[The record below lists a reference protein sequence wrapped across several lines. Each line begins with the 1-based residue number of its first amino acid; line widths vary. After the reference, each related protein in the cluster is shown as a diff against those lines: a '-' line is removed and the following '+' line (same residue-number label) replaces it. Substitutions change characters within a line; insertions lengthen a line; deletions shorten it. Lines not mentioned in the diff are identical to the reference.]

1 MREVLHRFGRPDQT
15 RPRPILAELERVA
28 EITTLPRNLSIVYIA
43 EKAQVIMGE
52 GAPNI
57 SVDLCRHRIQ
67 NTKWLDQKRL
77 RKYDDDGD
85 DADDSDALS
94 H

>member
-1 MREVLHRFGRPDQT
+1 
-15 RPRPILAELERVA
+15 
-28 EITTLPRNLSIVYIA
+28 
-43 EKAQVIMGE
+43 MGE